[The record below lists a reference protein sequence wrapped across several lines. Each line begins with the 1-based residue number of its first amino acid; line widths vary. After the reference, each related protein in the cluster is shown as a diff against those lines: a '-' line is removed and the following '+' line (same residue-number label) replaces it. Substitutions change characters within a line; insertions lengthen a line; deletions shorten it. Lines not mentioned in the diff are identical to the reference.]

1 MRLLIVEDERDL
13 NNVLVTRL
21 KNENY
26 SIDSCYDGNKAW
38 ELIQMTDYDGIIL
51 DIMLPGID
59 GITILRNMRD
69 RSRKTPVLLLT
80 AKDSVEDRVCGLD
93 TGADDYLVKP
103 FAFDELLARIRAMV
117 RRKTDH
123 VTNIY
128 TLDNLSVN
136 CTNHIVTRGDMEIPL
151 SSKEFA
157 LLEYLIRNQGIVL
170 SKDMIQKHVWS
181 YDFDGDPNIIKVY
194 IRYLRK
200 KVDDNFEKKLIHTIR
215 NYGYVM
221 KEEGEKL

>member
-1 MRLLIVEDERDL
+1 
-13 NNVLVTRL
+13 
-21 KNENY
+21 
-26 SIDSCYDGNKAW
+26 
-38 ELIQMTDYDGIIL
+38 
-51 DIMLPGID
+51 
-59 GITILRNMRD
+59 
-69 RSRKTPVLLLT
+69 
-80 AKDSVEDRVCGLD
+80 
-93 TGADDYLVKP
+93 
-103 FAFDELLARIRAMV
+103 
-117 RRKTDH
+117 
-123 VTNIY
+123 
-128 TLDNLSVN
+128 
-136 CTNHIVTRGDMEIPL
+136 MEIPL

-200 KVDDNFEKKLIHTIR
+200 KVDDDFEKKLIHTIR